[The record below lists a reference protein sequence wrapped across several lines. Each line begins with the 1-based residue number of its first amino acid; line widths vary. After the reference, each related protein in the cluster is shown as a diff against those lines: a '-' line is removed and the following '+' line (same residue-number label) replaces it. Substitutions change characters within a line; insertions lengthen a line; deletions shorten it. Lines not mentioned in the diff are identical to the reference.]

1 MCAHVDGQEWSGSG
15 RAGNIRA
22 YRVVVDATVRTTV
35 WELQYDKTA
44 LRDALA
50 AVVPAIDA
58 WEPVTE

>member
-22 YRVVVDATVRTTV
+22 YRVVVDATVRTMV
-35 WELQYDKTA
+35 WENDKTA

-58 WEPVTE
+58 WEPVTD

>member
-1 MCAHVDGQEWSGSG
+1 MGAG
-15 RAGNIRA
+15 AGNIRA
-22 YRVVVDATVRTTV
+22 YRVVVDATVRTMV